1 MRGPFKTGT
10 RLVSLMSFCP
20 GWLTQSSTQALFV
33 DLVQHYDRLLPPTI
47 AKKKRESERKI
58 PQRKRTAMVDV
69 RMRRSNIAEV
79 TDLKEAIIQQNTRR
93 TGPGSRSSMSTTT
106 GPPESVKALALGQD
120 NRASVPSILRAGS
133 GATTPVPPPPPPP
146 VIAPNPAPAF
156 VAPPPPPPL
165 ETQAE
170 SVPPPPPPGF
180 VPPPPPPPLTAEP
193 QDVSF
198 PEPRPSYSDNVTV
211 PEGYVPPPMPTF
223 KDPSEGSPKT
233 PPSYLSNPP
242 SRSSS
247 PAVGGGTNRPG
258 LPQRPSTGLRGP
270 RTGGLARGPRTA
282 GPPAPGRRESYGQ
295 IVRPQTPP
303 SPNSDTARGS
313 RPTSTGPYN
322 PSAHRRSGSGSG
334 FARRTMASDAEV
346 N

>member
-1 MRGPFKTGT
+1 
-10 RLVSLMSFCP
+10 
-20 GWLTQSSTQALFV
+20 
-33 DLVQHYDRLLPPTI
+33 
-47 AKKKRESERKI
+47 
-58 PQRKRTAMVDV
+58 MVDV

-79 TDLKEAIIQQNTRR
+79 SDLNEAIIQQNTRR
-93 TGPGSRSSMSTTT
+93 TGPGSRSSISTTT
-106 GPPESVKALALGQD
+106 GPPESVKSLALGQD

-133 GATTPVPPPPPPP
+133 GATNTSPVPPPPPI
-146 VIAPNPAPAF
+146 VAPNPTSGF

-170 SVPPPPPPGF
+170 SVPPPPPSGF
-180 VPPPPPPPLTAEP
+180 VPPPPPPPLTAES

-198 PEPRPSYSDNVTV
+198 PEPQLSSSDNVTV

-223 KDPSEGSPKT
+223 KDPSEASPKSSPT
-233 PPSYLSNPP
+233 YLSNPP

-247 PAVGGGTNRPG
+247 PAIGGTNRPG
-258 LPQRPSTGLRGP
+258 LPQRPTSGLRGP
-270 RTGGLARGPRTA
+270 RTGGLARGPRAA

-295 IVRPQTPP
+295 QARPQTPP